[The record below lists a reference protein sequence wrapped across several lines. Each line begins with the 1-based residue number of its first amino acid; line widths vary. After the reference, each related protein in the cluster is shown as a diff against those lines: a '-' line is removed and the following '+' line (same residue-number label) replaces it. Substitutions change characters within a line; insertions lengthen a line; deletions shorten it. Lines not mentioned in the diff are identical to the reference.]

1 MADLDQSVDLL
12 NPVSLALFLADPD
25 IYSSSI
31 IQMSLP
37 VPSTP
42 VQNTASTSPYVMGL
56 SPIPMVQTPVHCSQI
71 ATRSSTPLH
80 QQPISMMDLITA
92 DEIISTPETAE
103 DNYQQP
109 LSASVLCQMGDFFQ
123 NAMDI
128 NLTSTS
134 SDVTSHTKS
143 STRQP
148 LKERQQ
154 GKPAET
160 YVALIAK
167 ALLSS
172 NTGCMTLSQ
181 IYEYIMDN
189 YPFYRTTTLT
199 WRNAVRHNLAI
210 NECFVKAGRTEVG
223 RGYYWT
229 IHASYVRSFNKG
241 QFTLSRRRVQTKHN
255 DLLASVPTFQPSVS
269 KTTTQKQPPQ
279 MTTCSHLNKQ
289 QRPSNLRSLRL

>member
-12 NPVSLALFLADPD
+12 NPLSLALFLVDPD

-31 IQMSLP
+31 VQLPLP

-42 VQNTASTSPYVMGL
+42 VQNNTLASPYVMGL
-56 SPIPMVQTPVHCSQI
+56 SPIPMVGTPRQHSQ
-71 ATRSSTPLH
+71 ALTRTSTPLH
-80 QQPISMMDLITA
+80 QQPINMMDLLVT
-92 DEIISTPETAE
+92 DDFISTPEEVE

-109 LSASVLCQMGDFFQ
+109 LSASVLCNMGDFFQ

-128 NLTSTS
+128 NS
-134 SDVTSHTKS
+134 SSPSSKTKPNK
-143 STRQP
+143 STRPP

-172 NTGCMTLSQ
+172 NTGRMTLSQ

-189 YPFYRTTTLT
+189 YLFYRTTTLA

-210 NECFVKAGRTEVG
+210 NECFVKAGKTEVG
-223 RGYYWT
+223 RGYYWA

-241 QFTLSRRRVQTKHN
+241 HFTVTRRRTPTTQN
-255 DLLASVPTFQPSVS
+255 DVLSSMPTFQPTS
-269 KTTTQKQPPQ
+269 KSTTQKQLSQ
-279 MTTCSHLNKQ
+279 ITTKHTQTTNQ
-289 QRPSNLRSLRL
+289 QRSSNLRSIRL